1 MTTMKALVFAGK
13 GQPMLEDRPRPQLL
27 SPTDAV
33 VKMVKGTICGTDL
46 HILKGD
52 VATCTPGLIL
62 GHEGTGV
69 VHSVGASVTA
79 FKPGDRVIVSCI
91 TSCTSCEFCRRGL
104 ASHCTDGGWV
114 LGHLIDGTQAEY
126 VRVPHADGS
135 LHHLVGGA
143 SEAAQVMC
151 SDVLPT
157 GFECGVLRGG
167 VKPGGTVA
175 IIGGGPVGLGLVLTA
190 QLYSPTTLIMITR
203 DPNRLNIAATLG
215 ATHCITFGPSAVAE
229 VMALTGGRGVDTV
242 IEAAG
247 VPGTFE
253 LCQELVAVGGTIA
266 NLGVHGCKVD
276 LHLDKLWHKN
286 INITTSLVDTTSTG
300 MLLKLVDS
308 GRIKTDT
315 LLTHTFHFAEMMQAY
330 KTFGTAAEHG
340 AIKMII
346 DF

>member
-1 MTTMKALVFAGK
+1 MATMKALVFAAK
-13 GQPMLEDRPRPQLL
+13 GEPMLEDRPRPQIL

-33 VKMVKGTICGTDL
+33 VKMVKGTICSTDL

-69 VHSVGASVTA
+69 VHSVSASVTT
-79 FKPGDRVIVSCI
+79 FQPGDRVIVSCI
-91 TSCTSCEFCRRGL
+91 TSCTSCDFCRRGL

-114 LGHLIDGTQAEY
+114 LSHLIDGTQAEY
-126 VRVPHADGS
+126 VRVPHADRS
-135 LHHLVGGA
+135 LHHLVYGA

-157 GFECGVLRGG
+157 GFKCGVL
-167 VKPGGTVA
+167 VACSLGGTIA
-175 IIGGGPVGLGLVLTA
+175 IIGGGPVGLGLVLTT
-190 QLYSPTTLIMITR
+190 QLYSPTILIMITR

-215 ATHCITFGPSAVAE
+215 ATHCTHA
-229 VMALTGGRGVDTV
+229 T
-242 IEAAG
+242 G

-300 MLLKLVDS
+300 MLLKLVGS
-308 GRIKTDT
+308 GRTKTDT
-315 LLTHTFHFAEMMQAY
+315 LFTHTFNFAEMMQAY
-330 KTFGTAAEHG
+330 KTFGTAAEHA
-340 AIKMII
+340 AIEMII